1 MFVAAVAMVCAR
13 GHTAAVG
20 AELVLD
26 AASRTSLLTGDH
38 LGQPTSC
45 GESNCRQ
52 SSLHERP
59 MMTERAQLLGE
70 QIESVRI
77 HRLP

>member
-26 AASRTSLLTGDH
+26 KASKTSLLTVDY
-38 LGQPTSC
+38 LVQPTLCSEC
-45 GESNCRQ
+45 NCRQ
-52 SSLHERP
+52 RSLHERP
-59 MMTERAQLLGE
+59 TMTERAQLLGE